1 MPYKFVSY
9 AHIIKYKMFDK
20 VNLSY
25 ETIFCAL
32 KKITQPKI
40 LNKQTLTYFERLMR
54 NVAFILNDSF

>member
-1 MPYKFVSY
+1 
-9 AHIIKYKMFDK
+9 MFDK